1 MRDYMNRRVTPPKR
15 VNSPTWGPSPPCKQ
29 TLRWRLISE
38 GSLNVFL
45 LLLFTGR
52 WACNWRLNYNRQL
65 TVFEKIL
72 LGIFGVY
79 KTTEH

>member
-15 VNSPTWGPSPPCKQ
+15 VNSLTWGPSRPCKQ
-29 TLRWRLISE
+29 TLKGRLISE
-38 GSLNVFL
+38 GSLGVF

-65 TVFEKIL
+65 IITVFEK
-72 LGIFGVY
+72 FC
-79 KTTEH
+79 